1 MRKQAQEWKK
11 ECCIVTSIK
20 EIGATE
26 EILPLIANSTVLLP
40 GGYKALTA
48 EEILEI
54 LKTAYAAV

>member
-1 MRKQAQEWKK
+1 MESFIK
-11 ECCIVTSIK
+11 ECGIVTSLK
-20 EIGATE
+20 ELGATE
-26 EILPLIANSTVLLP
+26 EMLPQIANSTVLLP